1 VLPLS
6 TGPSSPPIAISTYG
20 RAVVRG
26 ARTAIRVHGAG
37 LDQSVW
43 TLQGR
48 YLAFHGW
55 NAVAV
60 DLPGHGRARE
70 QPALR
75 SITEMAEWL
84 AALIATLGVERAA
97 VVGHSMGALAAL
109 ELAARHPERVSQ
121 LALLGAAARMP
132 VHPDLLELARL
143 HDRRAVD
150 LICDWAFGTRGHVG
164 GNPLPGGWLMGT
176 ARGLLLRGDP
186 AVLAADLS
194 ACDGYEDGE
203 RAAAAV
209 RCPTL
214 VVVGAE
220 DRMTPPRAGRALAER
235 IAGATCAEITDAGHM
250 MMVEQPEATLAELRK
265 FMG

>member
-1 VLPLS
+1 MS
-6 TGPSSPPIAISTYG
+6 GPSAPSPPVAISTYG

-26 ARTAIRVHGAG
+26 ARTAVLVHGAG
-37 LDQSVW
+37 MDQSVW

-60 DLPGHGRARE
+60 DLPGHGRAKN
-70 QPALR
+70 QPTLR
-75 SITEMAEWL
+75 SIGEIADWL
-84 AALIATLGVERAA
+84 AALIESLDVDRAA

-109 ELAARHPERVSQ
+109 ELAARHPRRVSQ

-132 VHPDLLELARL
+132 VHPELLELARR

-150 LICDWAFGTRGHVG
+150 LICDWAFGIRGHVG

-186 AVLAADLS
+186 AVLANDLA
-194 ACDGYEDGE
+194 ACDAYLDGE
-203 RAAAAV
+203 RAAEAV

-214 VVVGAE
+214 VLVGVE
-220 DRMTPPRAGRALAER
+220 DRMTPPREGHALAGRIPGAICVEVAE
-235 IAGATCAEITDAGHM
+235 AGHM
-250 MMVEQPEATLAELRK
+250 MMVEQPEATLNALRK

>member
-1 VLPLS
+1 MPEPITLP
-6 TGPSSPPIAISTYG
+6 PAIAISTYG
-20 RAVVRG
+20 RTVVRG
-26 ARTAIRVHGAG
+26 ARTAVLVHGAG
-37 LDQSVW
+37 MDQSVW

-60 DLPGHGRARE
+60 DLPGHGRARG

-75 SITEMAEWL
+75 SIGEIADWL
-84 AALIATLGVERAA
+84 AALIGTIGAGPAA

-109 ELAARHPERVSQ
+109 ELAARHPERVVQ

-132 VHPDLLELARL
+132 VHPDLLELARQ
-143 HDRRAVD
+143 HDRRAVE

-186 AVLAADLS
+186 DVLATDLA
-194 ACDGYEDGE
+194 ACDAYRDGE

-209 RCPTL
+209 HCPTL
-214 VVVGAE
+214 VLVGAE
-220 DRMTPPRAGRALAER
+220 DRMTPPRAGRALAELIR
-235 IAGATCAEITDAGHM
+235 GAACAEIADAGHM
-250 MMVEQPEATLAELRK
+250 MMVEQPEATLAELRR